1 MIIATN
7 DLKPYFKIITS
18 SFVGDIKWLYSIVLK
33 RGIILYD
40 IKNNA
45 CILKII
51 LQAIGW

>member
-1 MIIATN
+1 MLASN
-7 DLKPYFKIITS
+7 DLKPYFKTITS
-18 SFVGDIKWLYSIVLK
+18 SFVGDIKGLYSIVLK

>member
-1 MIIATN
+1 MLVLN
-7 DLKPYFKIITS
+7 DLKLYFKIIMF

-40 IKNNA
+40 IKNNV

-51 LQAIGW
+51 L